1 MPFRDQDD
9 AGETH
14 RHRQVAL
21 VDRDGALA
29 AGLGEGGASLPPHF
43 LDATRMDHV
52 AVEDR
57 ELSPPEGY
65 VISFVKLHHH
75 RLGSP
80 TLWGQASTFL
90 PQRDLCCGNLRH
102 GV

>member
-1 MPFRDQDD
+1 
-9 AGETH
+9 
-14 RHRQVAL
+14 
-21 VDRDGALA
+21 
-29 AGLGEGGASLPPHF
+29 
-43 LDATRMDHV
+43 MDHV